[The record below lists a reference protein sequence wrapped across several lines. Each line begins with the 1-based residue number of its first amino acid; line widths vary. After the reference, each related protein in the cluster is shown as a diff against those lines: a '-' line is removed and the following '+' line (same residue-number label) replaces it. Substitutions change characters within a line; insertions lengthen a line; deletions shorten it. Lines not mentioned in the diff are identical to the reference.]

1 MLPMFAGRLKRTR
14 CRLQRGSVRG
24 NGDGDGD
31 PVAIREG
38 CRGRNSFKDRN
49 RETDMNMSRENE
61 LWPMAFFV
69 FAMLVMLLVVA
80 VA

>member
-1 MLPMFAGRLKRTR
+1 
-14 CRLQRGSVRG
+14 
-24 NGDGDGD
+24 
-31 PVAIREG
+31 
-38 CRGRNSFKDRN
+38 
-49 RETDMNMSRENE
+49 MNMSRENE